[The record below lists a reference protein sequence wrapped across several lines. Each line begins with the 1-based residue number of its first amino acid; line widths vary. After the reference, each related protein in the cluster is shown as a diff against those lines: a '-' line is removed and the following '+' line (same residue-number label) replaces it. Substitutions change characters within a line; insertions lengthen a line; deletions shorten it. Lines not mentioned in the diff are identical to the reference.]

1 MLKLY
6 IFSVTY
12 LSFIFYDKYT
22 HTHTHRQN
30 QYWIRDKYGPFIK
43 FYSILIEIMIMT

>member
-6 IFSVTY
+6 IFPLLTCHLFST
-12 LSFIFYDKYT
+12 IKYT
-22 HTHTHRQN
+22 QN
-30 QYWIRDKYGPFIK
+30 QYWIAYKYGPFIK